1 MINVNCFCL
10 SDKEKIQMSIIN
22 TKIMTPEELLNAYV
36 TALYRGLEDVANVYK
51 SVILNKLHDSEILYN
66 ILENIED

>member
-1 MINVNCFCL
+1 MINIYSFCF
-10 SDKEKIQMSIIN
+10 DKKEKVELSKIN

-36 TALYRGLEDVANVYK
+36 TALYRGLEDVAFVYK
-51 SVILNKLHDSEILYN
+51 SVILNKLHDSEILYS